1 MEMNMQTFKEFI
13 NEAGE
18 AAGKLELVKTKVED
32 AKEFAIKVFTK
43 FGNVLEEEIPNFEEN
58 YKTAQKKAGN
68 GRTLRKDMPVI
79 DEKDVKDFQKR
90 LEDGYID
97 INAKFSKG
105 TDPKNPFPEG
115 LSGKKAKEWLV
126 AGLKS
131 VEPDGT
137 NTDKINTKL
146 AKVKVSDLKPIQK
159 QIYFDKSI
167 TATAEFGAKGT
178 KGFLTK
184 KSTFIVSADN
194 FIIDGH
200 HRFLSGLLIDP
211 NLEVNCLVIDL
222 PISKFLPLSL
232 AYGDAVGNKRNA

>member
-1 MEMNMQTFKEFI
+1 MMTFAEYI
-13 NEAGE
+13 TEAGE
-18 AAGKLELVKTKVED
+18 AAGKMELIKTKVEQ
-32 AKEFAIKVFTK
+32 AETFAHKMFNK
-43 FGNVLEEEIPNFEEN
+43 FGNILEEEIPDFVEN
-58 YKTAQKKAGN
+58 YKIAQKKAGK
-68 GRTLRKDMPVI
+68 GSTLRKNMPVI
-79 DEKDVKDFQKR
+79 DEKDVKDFKMR

-97 INAKFSKG
+97 INKEYSKG

-115 LSGKKAKEWLV
+115 LSGKKAEEWLV

-131 VEPDGT
+131 ITADGK
-137 NTDKINTKL
+137 NTDEIKTKL

-178 KGFLTK
+178 TNFLTK

-232 AYGDAVGNKRNA
+232 AYGDARGNKRND